1 MPEQNMASK
10 YVETAASNIRN
21 TSEFLELEG
30 KELAS
35 IIQEDNLQI
44 ESEDRL
50 CDTVFQ
56 WLENDL
62 EKRQKFCGNLF
73 EHIRLSFLN
82 PEYLLTIEDSQ
93 LPNLKTIF

>member
-1 MPEQNMASK
+1 MVS
-10 YVETAASNIRN
+10 SI
-21 TSEFLELEG
+21 G

-73 EHIRLSFLN
+73 EHIRISGKVTSPLTLSRM
-82 PEYLLTIEDSQ
+82 PEQNMASKYVETAASI
-93 LPNLKTIF
+93 NL